1 MEVKQTVARDDDDKE
16 FENDVILY
24 GGQTAMPR
32 IFSLRSFENDV
43 ILYGGQ
49 TISATPPKPARF
61 ENDVILYGGQTTTF
75 ARDSFRMFENDVI
88 LYGGQTGQ
96 KRMMNTPSVY
106 RTFSG
111 TVVGSLSLFRMC
123 CSCYT
128 KSNACLRNKENSLA

>member
-1 MEVKQTVARDDDDKE
+1 MEVKLLRSLLNLPAWFENDVILYGGQTSVSDAKTARQFENDVILYGGQTKTSIKESSHE

-24 GGQTAMPR
+24 GGQT
-32 IFSLRSFENDV
+32 D
-43 ILYGGQ
+43 
-49 TISATPPKPARF
+49 TPKTSKSNR
-61 ENDVILYGGQTTTF
+61 
-75 ARDSFRMFENDVI
+75 FENDVI

-128 KSNACLRNKENSLA
+128 ESNSCLRNKENSLA